1 MMRNSAYATVHLSSG
16 VNELGDISISVSSR
30 NIQVYKQK
38 AKSIFADLDQY
49 LKKAEEEEEE
59 EEGRGGEGESG
70 TGI

>member
-1 MMRNSAYATVHLSSG
+1 MQLCIYG

-30 NIQVYKQK
+30 NIPVYKHK